1 MAMPRR
7 GRWGVLGV
15 ALALTL
21 VAARL
26 VGREDD
32 GPPPAVTET
41 RARAA
46 AGDRPTERLAVDL
59 DRLAARRG
67 GAPAGDP
74 FRALSWQ
81 AVAETE
87 VRKQPPPQPPPP
99 QAPPLPFT
107 YMGKLI
113 DDGRI
118 VVFLTQGEDNYV
130 VRPGDTIDR
139 TYRVDAVTEE
149 SVSLT
154 YLPLGQKQQLVFG
167 GAQ

>member
-1 MAMPRR
+1 
-7 GRWGVLGV
+7 
-15 ALALTL
+15 
-21 VAARL
+21 
-26 VGREDD
+26 
-32 GPPPAVTET
+32 
-41 RARAA
+41 
-46 AGDRPTERLAVDL
+46 
-59 DRLAARRG
+59 
-67 GAPAGDP
+67 
-74 FRALSWQ
+74 
-81 AVAETE
+81 

-149 SVSLT
+149 SLSLT